1 MTSLEPMPDH
11 LWDEMTAYAALADRL
26 AAANLRVA
34 FDPGPRGVR
43 IFLVQSCGASGAPAP
58 KRRLHSLDA
67 VLEVSLDLEVP
78 EAHDVPACLSQR

>member
-26 AAANLRVA
+26 ALANLRVA
-34 FDPGPRGVR
+34 FDPRPDGVR
-43 IFLVQSCGASGAPAP
+43 ICLVQSSASGAPAP

-67 VLEVSLDLEVP
+67 ILEVALDLEVP
-78 EAHDVPACLSQR
+78 EADDIPACLSQR